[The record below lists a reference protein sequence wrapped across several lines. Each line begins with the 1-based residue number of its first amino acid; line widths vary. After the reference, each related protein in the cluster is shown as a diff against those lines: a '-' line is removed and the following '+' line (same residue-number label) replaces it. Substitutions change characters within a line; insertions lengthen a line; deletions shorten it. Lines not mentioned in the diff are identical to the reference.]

1 MYTVSF
7 TVVLRLSFGGT
18 ANSRIDPVNGPYL
31 CRIKSEQE
39 LVFLRVDPSRT
50 RMILFLNCS
59 SSQRRTYIKKQGNCF
74 DQQIQLPFNIL
85 QNSIEIA
92 WKIKKMPKEN
102 DGHAFFAMISIRGS
116 LQEIAVRSH
125 LKKYRFDS
133 VVYLLACDLPSI
145 ISVAEDQRSSGYN
158 RNHLLSKLWVWL
170 ASDTVVLLP
179 TGDRRA
185 SFATGSS
192 CEMPIMCSFDRR
204 HGFGS
209 PSLIDLRDEKKNTGN
224 HLRR

>member
-31 CRIKSEQE
+31 CRIESEQE

-50 RMILFLNCS
+50 RMIFISQLFEFTKENVH
-59 SSQRRTYIKKQGNCF
+59 KKQGNCF

-92 WKIKKMPKEN
+92 WKIKKTPKEN
-102 DGHAFFAMISIRGS
+102 DGHAFFAMISIRGR

-133 VVYLLACDLPSI
+133 VVYLLACDLLSI
-145 ISVAEDQRSSGYN
+145 ISGAEDQRSSSYN
-158 RNHLLSKLWVWL
+158 RNHLLSKLWVL
-170 ASDTVVLLP
+170 LESDTVVLLP
-179 TGDRRA
+179 TGDWRA

-192 CEMPIMCSFDRR
+192 SV
-204 HGFGS
+204 
-209 PSLIDLRDEKKNTGN
+209 LRDATHVFIRSSTRLWFTIPN
-224 HLRR
+224 